1 MPNYRLASD
10 YKGTELD
17 QEINNLEA
25 HGPHNTEGAWVRL
38 TKGDHVGQLAFHYK
52 PVPKGAIN
60 PDGAVRVTESEAL
73 AELRGLWESRAQGA
87 AIGREP
93 GRFPTSASVDS
104 TSAGVANNTTR
115 LHVSG
120 NIWQGTVASVTEAPS
135 TEVQT
140 PERMFAKN
148 VIDTW
153 PFHNRR
159 QTIPNAIDVNGRW
172 ESEIPDTWG
181 IFEDLGIKIKA
192 IRDSASGNILH
203 FEINGAKVEYGDN
216 QKINEIFKE
225 IVQKGNA
232 EKLQGI
238 DSFIRIINRGEDEDG
253 SISQEISVSGKFAIV
268 LSQMF
273 PHFSW
278 NPPQPLNAQ
287 RIMSATRAENPDAI
301 RAKNVLIGDRIAAN
315 EAAANELAQM
325 QEALEAGEEIA
336 VAQNVLTAQQIA
348 DIERRQDV
356 KTYNGYF
363 PFDTDEIKN
372 TLSRITGWIPIGIL
386 QGTVP
391 SHRITLSN
399 IEEAFPSVQGLPDHL
414 GQVFVINSVPKNIR
428 MLTIQSLGFIKGII
442 LPTVESFYI
451 KEDVET
457 LAQKME
463 IPIDEAKIFISTINN
478 ICNGIKQTIE
488 EISKSKDKNT
498 QFDLVKTLR
507 NQSRELKS
515 YLNEWGQSSKYID
528 MGVFDTNGVSD
539 SQRQALDSMVAANL
553 ANRKVFDA
561 AQQIGSTIRILAK
574 FPEDTRV
581 KAKIKENIQLSGEQ
595 TIQSVILPEVGS
607 IIRVSGQND
616 QSENGLYKV
625 SDGEWERIYDS
636 LETSIPES
644 KSQISLRG
652 RNPINLHIFL
662 RQGDRVSVEGQQNP
676 LKNGIYRVRT
686 GNWDSIETGNSFV
699 GNIPDIFASSE
710 DKPHT
715 QQSFLAEA
723 KNQAE
728 ISGTIAPPVA
738 PSTQKL
744 DKVSEWIEN
753 ISDENYSPYASPEKT
768 FVQRSDII
776 EKAKEST
783 LFGFISELLFGNN
796 KKYKTKGFVRTF
808 LGKYGSQGT
817 DYSGTIISASPE
829 LSRVI
834 SQRLKD
840 FVQKSLG
847 VIDPQFFSES
857 QRKLSVKLYALAA
870 ISRRHFLQ
878 SLLSPEI
885 NYSRLTDTIFAQY
898 ESSENTDFSQE
909 QIEKIKKCFIDAL
922 EHYQIVDKKDFLKQV
937 VSSYYKDNIMQKITS
952 PGENQRVVLSKEIE
966 QRLLNNGASRV
977 LLNNLTNES
986 KSYDIDAINMM
997 LAASYFDDYIKT
1009 IGEKNKNF
1017 LENITNE
1024 IFAQKQSKEMGALF
1038 SNEDILKTIKLP
1050 ALMKTDSFKQSC
1062 VKLGKFLS
1070 GNLAKDAK
1078 FTYDDA
1084 ITLHILHSVL
1094 FNPQSQTNITESLIP
1109 FVENFSRV
1117 KNKVFE
1123 LASASPEIR
1132 RLFPNVQQIKIS
1144 DLMKLNVVGTNSYFT
1159 TQEINTYL
1167 QSNEEDRR
1175 DFIETNLAKIVDI
1188 SKLLGFSNEITV
1200 EKQGQPSAKTTLS
1213 GALQSLLNISTPT
1226 QNNVL
1231 QSLDKRIQIVR
1242 NRNPVCTLLATGSLS
1257 DGKVNH
1263 SFWTNN
1269 NWGEFKSSPTVDKF
1283 NGEHYSEGSL
1293 YSGMSLPEG
1302 SDISLAASLE
1312 NIFKTSSL
1320 ISSANDVI
1328 HNNGGAITLEKAVE
1342 LLVSLKDTSGQ
1353 GAHTYWQ
1360 MVNLGKNSQ
1369 TAIIQGPYSFS
1380 GIIKVPSKNIMRQI
1394 LTKYAMSIIKFC
1406 EKNNIHVLSEVQNGI
1421 NGQGLGSS
1429 FLTQFTKRWLGSAI
1443 PKLFILG
1450 EKDLINRSHS
1460 ISLISGNRTIG
1471 IDNGYITQDV
1481 LESVEKFKD
1490 FFQKF
1495 IRGEYQSS
1503 EIKPV
1508 NFAFKNKTQDFI
1520 KSIDYILKSY
1530 FENTIDESN
1539 AQISNEHILRLALA
1553 RQVIENTYGSYVND
1567 QGTYNF
1573 AALLNEKDK
1582 SSVFQSNASAKSV
1595 MNILLKLGNSEQN
1608 INAMTSGQTILALL
1622 QSIDFNEIAKSINES
1637 ESMQL
1642 YFKEIRD
1649 IFNEAQ
1655 KTGKNLV
1662 VLGDKTPIDIFE
1674 LNKSQSSNIKKIPWA
1689 QKILGIDSHT
1699 LLRQMWYRTILHE
1712 IFTETPD
1719 VDMSSSVDF
1728 VSSHNY
1734 LSFNN
1739 QNNNNKRFSY
1749 LGRIWRSPAHALV
1762 GAILAH
1768 PLNSFVSPSPSR
1780 LLDFIASFEN
1790 PVETLSN
1797 IGTIEQMFYQKNGKW
1812 FVNDEK
1818 GSFLQKFFEDVSE
1831 LLETNGL
1838 RHTWKTFVFYVSPQR
1853 VASNPKL
1860 FAAYQISSAL
1870 IQATGRESRQE
1881 IFENPQIP
1889 TPSSL
1894 KLSLQQ
1900 SIDGRMKGILW
1911 SLITSDNTKDS
1922 LLRTGNSNISGENGQ
1937 FLAQIRQ
1944 ELKSYPVVSEMS
1956 KLIIVPRRKY
1966 FEIAPTSNFS
1976 LTNDNLF
1983 FGTGWNEAFG
1993 LDNSLFGSTIISQH
2007 EPVIDW
2013 DAETLRN
2020 VPLIQSMISGF
2031 LPSTITQTQDGY
2043 TAIPRVFFSGLNIG
2057 TLNNGVFFWSD
2068 EKNKESTAYLLKSL
2082 AQTLFVGRLPSIS
2095 TGNMNS
2101 LFDENIIDEN
2111 KSQEDNYEKL
2121 RTTYFDKIFKIG
2133 YENKVVSYIR
2143 NFLLHSSYKNQ
2154 IANDEE
2160 RSYFNTKIKYLG
2172 ISDLIANTES
2182 AILEKEYLR
2191 HGHKLLQGNLKL
2203 LPQSDNGQIFFD
2215 KDKTIGIADIFAEML
2230 DGVLAVRPYQAKILQ
2245 NQTKI
2250 VENRAEILQSL
2261 GSEKDALDM
2270 APPESQGR
2278 PDLIAQT
2285 PLTPGARVS
2294 FYAALMSRINPFR
2307 TNSIRVPKDK
2317 QEQAKNGIVQSEER
2331 SGNGESIIVRFPT
2344 KNKYG
2349 VLAQFAAKSR
2359 NGTDAPPTESQTKL
2373 PVEKVFRLS
2382 LSNGMTAVVKV
2393 ASSSSYKNLSNN
2405 TAQNVHYMQIDKV
2418 FSISIEVPIEI
2429 TNQKFSI
2436 KVAQKT
2442 YVIPHRIEQ
2451 ISGYEKSLAELET
2464 TTEQDAV
2471 FLTQKAM
2478 AEYLSGAMH
2487 EKLRS
2492 MVEASKN
2499 NGSIVAKTF
2508 PPAYPPEKLGP
2519 TASSSTQQEFLL
2531 HGIAEILIPKN
2542 LRESFDKSEMPKK
2555 IGYAQGWEV
2564 LRTNMGSLWKSKAFG
2579 IVLPPSVLP
2588 TLGIFTTRRFDSN
2601 GKPVVI
2607 AGQNETVIGAEFSY
2621 DPDDQKFLSVPRP
2634 VIVAENKEVSLPR
2647 VGDSSLISLS
2657 QSYQNRTSIPL
2668 EISSNVFSW
2677 SIVSNMFD
2685 TARSYMYSVINSPN
2699 QITSSANLGVNQYIK
2714 TMIDVVSA
2722 YYKEEPSL
2730 GGSGKNWGSVEKQLQ
2745 DNFQLFFNGNPSEK
2759 LEAKESIEKILFGI
2773 DSLVKPLK
2781 NFTDIFVKVKNGS
2794 ANEYEIKEFLKII
2807 GEREDAHYLD
2817 TNHRARYA
2825 QDIAEKIEQYLNV
2838 EIQNSYGPSIVSW
2851 SAAIGQVPRANG
2863 TLFWP
2868 ASNDKNL
2875 QFIFE
2880 QIADSSVNF
2889 DTFIQNIQQKFSI
2902 QIPIGPRMD
2911 QIREKFNQ
2919 TKQWQLGA
2927 EKIMQSL
2934 LINPEVYY
2942 YINNASE
2949 KILNSNPRQAGQ
2961 MATGLPDATTRS
2973 QLLWG
2978 SSSSSSRPFIYSV
2991 PSIAQDSYRSIVYLA
3006 NIARQSAQIIF
3017 TPTTFT
3023 TWLGF
3028 PRKMSSRE
3036 IQPNAPFFIYGHDR
3050 TNIFGV
3056 KDLLGQSVSATSF
3069 MGDIISY
3076 VTNPDKSGVNAQ
3088 HIFSA
3093 LRKYNESK
3101 EKFAKLEPATNVVSA
3116 SDEDQL
3122 EIGPRNES
3130 DFVLLIN
3137 PNAVDAE
3144 GNAHHFVQSLFADL
3158 IFGARPAEG
3167 GPSQKFPATVALRSS
3182 DSTFSDLLKGL
3193 GGEFVPVLIS
3203 SVIRN
3208 EDAVQKILS
3217 SDLSVRKSIAY
3228 AILRSM
3234 CLGIRK
3240 DFTEINIS
3248 DSGIALFQK
3257 YMNSNRINEL
3267 PIVSISGIGNVGPF
3281 DIPTAPGHNESWFNP
3296 GGMIFQ
3302 SLEQKFLNS
3311 QSEFQRNLI
3320 QSREDSLF
3328 IETDIQKRRK
3338 SIATAPF
3345 IREFIFAT
3353 TFLNFEKFFP
3363 DIQIKKKENGEY
3375 TFSIRP
3381 ENYGSIGSTHLIFKP
3396 EDEKITMGLTSIY
3409 NKIMNDP
3416 NYNPLK
3422 FEELDENE
3430 TAAAIF
3436 LLNKFS
3442 TKRPTTYDN
3451 GEIVRV
3457 ENNSDFINIKG
3468 GQQKGGNLAPHL
3480 ELVQYM
3486 TGEIAQQYFMQ
3497 TQPMT
3502 KIVQTRIKTN
3512 VEKLFETNIIKN
3524 ECSALGIPTIKQ
3536 DVFVKACE
3544 KIYLA
3549 RQLGRSQYITN
3560 INDDTDVADCINL
3573 IQSNNVFKE
3582 EFDKIFTDSMTTSGN
3597 RGQRNHARQRRDLVT
3612 SAIGDKLGE
3621 TRIPFDQPAIDALN
3635 AVVNLNNR
3643 SIWIPSAASLRARTP
3658 SRPVASTTNLLAAPV
3673 SPPTV
3678 APASVP
3684 AAPVAPAA
3692 SSAVSQSLESK
3703 IHAATSQTLSSVDQ
3717 IPQTDHII
3725 VSPDKKITDK
3735 SIKSTITKFG
3745 PRSNFNVSEPTFNQ
3759 ARAPQATTARGSG
3772 RVVSETDIQSKI
3784 YFPFKINS
3792 QISTDIYP
3800 KTIIQYLAMASLRE
3814 DTPSFVWKLLFSDVK
3829 KAKSGTESTS
3839 AYAYTPNISQGHLY
3853 TMLFGQNQSFVSLR
3867 RTQGAI
3873 ADENYPGDI
3882 EYGPQGTFFNPNS
3895 SLIDQQW
3902 EFTPEEHLEFRRM
3915 FTSGTTLNL
3924 TNYIK
3929 PDWQAIKDAYLLNV
3943 LAKIMTTGP
3952 NRGAII
3958 KALSTRNV
3966 SGDDQKL
3973 VRDVITKGTDI
3984 IFQWDPTKSFEQ
3996 RNPASRLLLR
4006 EFGIEESG
4014 QGQNKVGKL
4023 LKYIIVRTHQLYM
4036 QQSFVVS
4043 GIEIS
4048 AQTAAENA
4056 IDSFVAECESNIN
4069 NLSKSISSIFVFNI
4083 SKNILRKSLQ
4093 KKEKLENSNFA
4104 KLIIPFVL
4112 NKSLQRK

>member
-17 QEINNLEA
+17 QAINNLEA
-25 HGPHNTEGAWVRL
+25 HGPRNTNGAWVRL
-38 TKGDHVGQLAFHYK
+38 TKGDHVGELAFHYN
-52 PVPKGAIN
+52 PVPKGAID
-60 PDGAVRVTESEAL
+60 PDGAVQVTESEAL
-73 AELRGLWESRAQGA
+73 AALRGLWESRAQGA

-104 TSAGVANNTTR
+104 SSAGVANNTTR

-140 PERMFAKN
+140 PERMFARS

-153 PFHNRR
+153 PFHTKR
-159 QTIPNAIDVNGRW
+159 QAIPDAINANGRW
-172 ESEIPDTWG
+172 ESEIPDAWG
-181 IFEDLGIKIKA
+181 IFQDLGIEIKA

-225 IVQKGNA
+225 IVQKSNS
-232 EKLQGI
+232 EKVQGI
-238 DSFIRIINRGEDEDG
+238 DSFVRIINRGENEDG
-253 SISQEISVSGKFAIV
+253 SISQEIAVSGKFAII

-278 NPPQPLNAQ
+278 NPAQPLNAQ

-325 QEALEAGEEIA
+325 QEALESGEEVA
-336 VAQNVLTAQQIA
+336 VAQSVLTAQQIA
-348 DIERRQDV
+348 DIERWQDV

-363 PFDTDEIKN
+363 PLDTDEIKN
-372 TLSRITGWIPIGIL
+372 SLSRITGWIPIGIL

-399 IEEAFPSVQGLPDHL
+399 IEQAFPSIQGLPDH
-414 GQVFVINSVPKNIR
+414 GGSVFLINAVPKNIR

-442 LPTVESFYI
+442 LPTVEAFYR
-451 KEDVET
+451 KEDTEI

-463 IPIDEAKIFISTINN
+463 ISIDEAKIFKNTITN
-478 ICNGIKQTIE
+478 ICNGINKTIE
-488 EISKSKDKNT
+488 EISKSKDKET
-498 QFDLVKTLR
+498 RLDLVKTLR

-539 SQRQALDSMVAANL
+539 SQRQALDLMIATNL

-561 AQQIGSTIRILAK
+561 AQQIGSTIRRLAK

-581 KAKIKENIQLSGEQ
+581 KAKIKENIELSGQQ
-595 TIQSVILPEVGS
+595 TIQLMVLPEVGS
-607 IIRVSGQND
+607 VIRVSGQND
-616 QSENGLYKV
+616 QAENGLYKV
-625 SDGEWERIYDS
+625 SDGEWEKIYDS
-636 LETSIPES
+636 PEASVPES
-644 KSQISLRG
+644 KSQIPLRG
-652 RNPINLHIFL
+652 RNLINLHIFL
-662 RQGDRVSVEGQQNP
+662 REGDRVSVEGQQNP
-676 LKNGIYRVRT
+676 LKNGIYLVRT
-686 GNWDSIETGNSFV
+686 GNWDSIETRNSFV
-699 GNIPDIFASSE
+699 ANIPDIFANPE

-723 KNQAE
+723 KNKAE
-728 ISGTIAPPVA
+728 ISGIIAPPVA
-738 PSTQKL
+738 PSSQKL

-768 FVQRSDII
+768 VVERGDII

-796 KKYKTKGFVRTF
+796 KKYQTKGFVRTF
-808 LGKYGSQGT
+808 LGKYGSQGK
-817 DYSGTIISASPE
+817 DYSGTIISASPG
-829 LSRVI
+829 LSKII

-847 VIDPQFFSES
+847 VINPQFFSES
-857 QRKLSVKLYALAA
+857 QRKLSVKLYALSAV
-870 ISRRHFLQ
+870 SRRHFIQ

-885 NYSRLTDTIFAQY
+885 NYSRLTDTVFAQY

-909 QIEKIKKCFIDAL
+909 QIEKIKKYFLAAL

-952 PGENQRVVLSKEIE
+952 PGENQRVVLSKEVE
-966 QRLLNNGASRV
+966 QRLLNNGATRV
-977 LLNNLTNES
+977 LLNNLTEQS
-986 KSYDIDAINMM
+986 QSYHIDAINMM
-997 LAASYFDDYIKT
+997 LASSYFDEYIKT
-1009 IGEKNKNF
+1009 IGDKNKIF

-1024 IFAQKQSKEMGALF
+1024 IFAQKQSKELGALF
-1038 SNEDILKTIKLP
+1038 SDENILKAIRLP

-1062 VKLGKFLS
+1062 IKLGKFLS

-1094 FNPQSQTNITESLIP
+1094 FNPQSQTNISESLMP
-1109 FVENFSRV
+1109 FLENFSRV

-1159 TQEINTYL
+1159 AQEINTYL
-1167 QSNEEDRR
+1167 QSNEEGRR
-1175 DFIETNLAKIVDI
+1175 DFIEANLAKIVDI
-1188 SKLLGFSNEITV
+1188 SKLLGFSNEITIK
-1200 EKQGQPSAKTTLS
+1200 KQGQPSAKTTLS
-1213 GALQSLLNISTPT
+1213 GALQSLLNIAPKS
-1226 QNNVL
+1226 VL
-1231 QSLDKRIQIVR
+1231 QAIDKKSGFFR
-1242 NRNPVCTLLATGSLS
+1242 NKNTLCALLATGSLS
-1257 DGKVNH
+1257 DGNENH

-1269 NWGEFKSSPTVDKF
+1269 EWGEFKSSPTVDKF

-1293 YSGMSLPEG
+1293 YRGISLPEG
-1302 SDISLAASLE
+1302 TDISLAASLE

-1328 HNNGGAITLEKAVE
+1328 HNNGAAITLEKAVE

-1369 TAIIQGPYSFS
+1369 TARIQNPYSFS
-1380 GIIKVPSKNIMRQI
+1380 GTIKVPSKNIMRQI

-1406 EKNNIHVLSEVQNGI
+1406 ENNNIHVLSEVQNGI

-1429 FLTQFTKRWLGSAI
+1429 FLTQFAKRWLGSAI

-1450 EKDLINRSHS
+1450 EKDLINRSNS

-1495 IRGEYQSS
+1495 IRGEYQGS
-1503 EIKPV
+1503 EIKSV

-1530 FENTIDESN
+1530 FENTINESN

-1553 RQVIENTYGSYVND
+1553 RQVIENTCGSYVNE

-1573 AALLNEKDK
+1573 AALLNQQDK
-1582 SSVFQSNASAKSV
+1582 SSVFQSNDSAKSV
-1595 MNILLKLGNSEQN
+1595 MNILLKIGNSEQN
-1608 INAMTSGQTILALL
+1608 INAMTSGQTVLALL

-1642 YFKEIRD
+1642 YFKEITD

-1674 LNKSQSSNIKKIPWA
+1674 LNKSQSSNIQKIPWA

-1699 LLRQMWYRTILHE
+1699 LLRRMWYRTILHE
-1712 IFTETPD
+1712 IFTETPN

-1739 QNNNNKRFSY
+1739 QNNSKKAFSY
-1749 LGRIWRSPAHALV
+1749 LGRIWRSPSHALV

-1818 GSFLQKFFEDVSE
+1818 GSFLQKFFEGVSE
-1831 LLETNGL
+1831 LLQTNGPK
-1838 RHTWKTFVFYVSPQR
+1838 HTWKTFVFDVSPQT
-1853 VASNPKL
+1853 AALNPKL

-1870 IQATGRESRQE
+1870 VQATGRESRQE
-1881 IFENPQIP
+1881 IFENPNIP

-1911 SLITSDNTKDS
+1911 SLITSDDTKDS
-1922 LLRTGNSNISGENGQ
+1922 LLKTGNSNISGENGQ

-1944 ELKSYPVVSEMS
+1944 ELQSYPVVSELS

-1966 FEIAPTSNFS
+1966 FEIAPNFS

-2013 DAETLRN
+2013 DTETLRN
-2020 VPLIQSMISGF
+2020 VPLVQDMISGF

-2043 TAIPRVFFSGLNIG
+2043 AAIPRVFFSGLNIG

-2095 TGNMNS
+2095 TGTMNS

-2111 KSQEDNYEKL
+2111 KSQEDNYEKI
-2121 RTTYFDKIFKIG
+2121 RTSYFDKIFKIG

-2160 RSYFNTKIKYLG
+2160 RAYFNTKIKYLG
-2172 ISDLIANTES
+2172 ISDLIANTET

-2203 LPQSDNGQIFFD
+2203 LRQSDNGQIFFD
-2215 KDKTIGIADIFAEML
+2215 KDKTTGINDVLAEML
-2230 DGVLAVRPYQAKILQ
+2230 DGVFVG
-2245 NQTKI
+2245 
-2250 VENRAEILQSL
+2250 EILQSL
-2261 GSEKDALDM
+2261 GSKRPWLSASKEDALDM

-2278 PDLIAQT
+2278 PDLTTQT
-2285 PLTPGARVS
+2285 PLTPGGRIS

-2307 TNSIRVPKDK
+2307 TNSIKVPKDK
-2317 QEQAKNGIVQSEER
+2317 KEQAKNGIVQLEER

-2344 KNKYG
+2344 KNKYD

-2418 FSISIEVPIEI
+2418 FSISIEAPIKI
-2429 TNQKFSI
+2429 TNQNFPV

-2442 YVIPHRIEQ
+2442 YIIPHRIQQ
-2451 ISGYEKSLAELET
+2451 ISGYEKALADLENT
-2464 TTEQDAV
+2464 SEQDAI
-2471 FLTQKAM
+2471 FLTKKAI
-2478 AEYLSGAMH
+2478 AEYLSSAMH
-2487 EKLRS
+2487 EKLQS

-2499 NGSIVAKTF
+2499 KGSIVAKTF
-2508 PPAYPPEKLGP
+2508 PPAYPPEQLGP
-2519 TASSSTQQEFLL
+2519 TASSSNQQTFLL
-2531 HGIAEILIPKN
+2531 HGIAEILISKN
-2542 LRESFDKSEMPKK
+2542 LRESFENSEMPKK
-2555 IGYAQGWEV
+2555 IGYAQGWKV
-2564 LRTNMGSLWKSKAFG
+2564 LRINMQSLWESKAFG

-2601 GKPVVI
+2601 GKPVVN
-2607 AGQNETVIGAEFSY
+2607 AGRNETVIGAEFSY
-2621 DPDDQKFLSVPRP
+2621 DPSEQGFLSVPRP

-2647 VGDSSLISLS
+2647 VGDSSLVSLS
-2657 QSYQNRTSIPL
+2657 QGYQNRTSIPL
-2668 EISSNVFSW
+2668 HISSNVFSW
-2677 SIVSNMFD
+2677 SVVSNMFD
-2685 TARSYMYSVINSPN
+2685 TARNYMYSVINNTN
-2699 QITSSANLGVNQYIK
+2699 QITSSANINVNQYIK

-2722 YYKEEPSL
+2722 YYKEAPSL
-2730 GGSGKNWGSVEKQLQ
+2730 GASGKDWSSVKAKLE
-2745 DNFQLFFNGNPSEK
+2745 DNFRLFFNGNPSEK

-2794 ANEYEIKEFLKII
+2794 ANQDEIKEFLKII
-2807 GEREDAHYLD
+2807 GEKEDAYHLD
-2817 TNHRARYA
+2817 TK
-2825 QDIAEKIEQYLNV
+2825 DIAEKIEQYLNV

-2851 SAAIGQVPRANG
+2851 SAVIGQVPRKNG

-2868 ASNDKNL
+2868 ASNNNNL

-2880 QIADSSVNF
+2880 QIADSNVDF
-2889 DTFIQNIQQKFSI
+2889 DTFIKNIQQKFSI

-2927 EKIMQSL
+2927 EKIMQAF
-2934 LINPEVYY
+2934 LINPEVYSY
-2942 YINNASE
+2942 VNNASE
-2949 KILNSNPRQAGQ
+2949 KILNSNPKQAGQ

-3017 TPTTFT
+3017 APTTFT

-3056 KDLLGQSVSATSF
+3056 KDSLGQSVSATSF

-3076 VTNPDKSGVNAQ
+3076 VTNPDKNGVNAQ

-3093 LRKYNESK
+3093 LKKYNESK
-3101 EKFAKLEPATNVVSA
+3101 EKFAKLEPATSLVSA
-3116 SDEDQL
+3116 SDKDQL

-3137 PNAVDAE
+3137 PNAVDVE

-3167 GPSQKFPATVALRSS
+3167 GPSQKFPGTVALRSS
-3182 DSTFSDLLKGL
+3182 DSTFSELLNKM

-3203 SVIRN
+3203 LVIGNR
-3208 EDAVQKILS
+3208 DAVQEILS
-3217 SDLSVRKSIAY
+3217 SDLSVQKSIAY

-3240 DFTEINIS
+3240 DFAEINIS

-3267 PIVSISGIGNVGPF
+3267 PIVSIAGIGNVGPF

-3302 SLEQKFLNS
+3302 SLQQKFLNY
-3311 QSEFQRNLI
+3311 SEFQRNLI

-3345 IREFIFAT
+3345 IREFIIAT

-3363 DIQIKKKENGEY
+3363 DIQRNKNQNGEY

-3396 EDEKITMGLTSIY
+3396 EDEKIAMGLTSIY
-3409 NKIMNDP
+3409 NKVMNDP
-3416 NYNPLK
+3416 NYSPLK
-3422 FEELDENE
+3422 FDELDENE
-3430 TAAAIF
+3430 TAAAVF

-3457 ENNSDFINIKG
+3457 ENNSDFINIRG

-3524 ECSALGIPTIKQ
+3524 ECSALGIPTINQ

-3549 RQLGRSQYITN
+3549 RQLGRSQYITS
-3560 INDDTDVADCINL
+3560 INDDADVADCINL
-3573 IQSNNVFKE
+3573 IQSNNVFKA

-3597 RGQRNHARQRRDLVT
+3597 RGQRNHARQRRELVM
-3612 SAIGDKLGE
+3612 SAIGDQLGE

-3643 SIWIPSAASLRARTP
+3643 STWIPSAASLRTGTP
-3658 SRPVASTTNLLAAPV
+3658 SRTVAATTNLLAAPV
-3673 SPPTV
+3673 SSPTV
-3678 APASVP
+3678 TPASVP
-3684 AAPVAPAA
+3684 TAPVAPVA
-3692 SSAVSQSLESK
+3692 SVAVSQGLESK
-3703 IHAATSQTLSSVDQ
+3703 IRAATSQTLSSVDQ
-3717 IPQTDHII
+3717 IPQTTHIV

-3745 PRSNFNVSEPTFNQ
+3745 PRSNFNVSEPTFDQ
-3759 ARAPQATTARGSG
+3759 TRAPQAATARGSG
-3772 RVVSETDIQSKI
+3772 RIVSETDIQSKI

-3792 QISTDIYP
+3792 QIPTEIYP

-3839 AYAYTPNISQGHLY
+3839 GYAYTPNISQGHLY

-3882 EYGPQGTFFNPNS
+3882 EYGPQGAFFNPNS

-3929 PDWQAIKDAYLLNV
+3929 PDWQDIKDAYLLNV

-3952 NRGAII
+3952 NRKAII
-3958 KALSTRNV
+3958 KGLSARNI

-3973 VRDVITKGTDI
+3973 VRDVITKRTDI

-4006 EFGIEESG
+4006 EFGIEENG

-4023 LKYIIVRTHQLYM
+4023 LKYILIRTNDLYM
-4036 QQSFVVS
+4036 QQLTTSP
-4043 GIEIS
+4043 
-4048 AQTAAENA
+4048 QDAAEIALN
-4056 IDSFVAECESNIN
+4056 DFVKECEETIN
-4069 NLSKSISSIFVFNI
+4069 NFSKSISSIFVFNI
-4083 SKNILRKSLQ
+4083 SKNILRKSLP

-4112 NKSLQRK
+4112 NKSLQRT